1 METSTWKYKKELRSF
16 QKITLAKYQTLVLSV
31 EEWRVTETNLQLH
44 RWLLWLRRKTEVWWL
59 LLDQQKLVILLLFP
73 LVPFY
78 FSVSD
83 SCSILS
89 SSSSSC
95 FLIFS
100 SAAWACAESSMARR
114 RSVSGLE
121 ADMELEGLEVSPYST
136 SAPSGMLL
144 EWRVGKNISSN
155 TIKKKL
161 LKKKTTSFLS
171 PPPVTLASGHDISI
185 RILPDHFLQG
195 HKWQQYCRSK
205 QHTEHRW
212 WKQRV
217 FWPGWGLYETPGGF
231 DGWRTAA
238 APHRYW
244 TRARDDCRLVGGNCG
259 APRTPKGTPEMKT
272 ILTGQTKTSC

>member
-1 METSTWKYKKELRSF
+1 MLF
-16 QKITLAKYQTLVLSV
+16 PKITLAKYQTLVLSV

-89 SSSSSC
+89 SSCSSC

-100 SAAWACAESSMARR
+100 SSAWACAESSMARR

-144 EWRVGKNISSN
+144 EWRVGKKYLVKYN
-155 TIKKKL
+155 KKNC
-161 LKKKTTSFLS
+161 LKRGQPHPFFPTCHSGFWS
-171 PPPVTLASGHDISI
+171 WHQYPYPPRS
-185 RILPDHFLQG
+185 LPAGTQ
-195 HKWQQYCRSK
+195 
-205 QHTEHRW
+205 
-212 WKQRV
+212 
-217 FWPGWGLYETPGGF
+217 
-231 DGWRTAA
+231 TA
-238 APHRYW
+238 
-244 TRARDDCRLVGGNCG
+244 
-259 APRTPKGTPEMKT
+259 T
-272 ILTGQTKTSC
+272 IL